1 MVAKA
6 MVSKQLRDQA
16 NAKVRWCMDLIKKH
30 YNDPHIVCG
39 DIVWDVRGR
48 NGGYY
53 MPGTSVIHLN
63 PILFNENVD
72 DYLENTIPHEV
83 AHLVH
88 YFRDGD
94 NATYRRSMRAFGI
107 RQKRDIHGP
116 GWKAVM
122 RVFGIRNPAR
132 CHSYDVSNSQ
142 VRVKNKF
149 HYKCSSC
156 GKDYFI
162 GPKSHK
168 NILAG
173 VKYWGLCCGK
183 SSSLVFQTELGQVT
197 LQQAKDK
204 VEQKIVQP
212 KAIQVPTKEVS
223 VDKIISKKD
232 LVRLLIAQYAGL
244 MTRNEMISKIQIEV
258 GMTVAG
264 ASTYY
269 YNAMKV

>member
-1 MVAKA
+1 MVDKA

-16 NAKVRWCMDLIKKH
+16 NAKVRWCMDLVKKH

-88 YFRDGD
+88 YFRKGD
-94 NATYRRSMRAFGI
+94 DITYRLRVRALGI

-162 GPKSHK
+162 GPKRHK
-168 NILAG
+168 KILAG

-204 VEQKIVQP
+204 VEQKIV
-212 KAIQVPTKEVS
+212 KPTKQVS
-223 VDKIISKKD
+223 VNKIISKKD
-232 LVRLLIAQYAGL
+232 LVRLLVAQHAGL
-244 MTRNEMISKIQIEV
+244 SRNEMINKIQTEI
-258 GMTVAG
+258 GMSAAG

-269 YNAMKV
+269 YNAVRG